1 MARPRPES
9 MAERPSSEEVAT
21 PRAAPASDEAATRG
35 RAWPR
40 RHPWL
45 TLLGVLAAAVV
56 VLVLLWDWNWFKR
69 PIEYVV
75 HARTGRE
82 LHLDGNLDV
91 DLGRMTRVSVERLRF
106 ANAGWAEEKEMAKA
120 ERLDL
125 AFELF
130 PALFR
135 RDFRV
140 PELRL
145 TRPDLLLE
153 IGPDGVGNWV
163 LKNRQDSRGLQPQF
177 RRLWIEAG
185 HLRFEDPRSRT
196 GFDVAVQSQPPA
208 ARDSGPPISVRGKG
222 RWKGSPFTLQGRGE
236 SPLDLRDP
244 DEPYTVDVRASAG
257 PTHAHARG
265 TLLDPLRLRDFD
277 LQLAL
282 SGQNL
287 EDLYPLLGLAIPA
300 TPPYTL
306 DGRLTRVVHSP
317 QRSTWKY
324 DGFTGRVGDS
334 DLSGFA
340 HFTTGKPRPSLKAD
354 LRSRRLDM
362 DDLAGFIGGAP
373 AAGQGERTNPELAA
387 KAAAR
392 AASPRLFPDEPFR
405 LDKLRAMDADVRFRA
420 ARINTRRL
428 PLDDM
433 DAKLDLRA
441 GLLTLT
447 PLNFGV
453 ADGDVRSTIR
463 LDARESTIRTRANI
477 RASGLTLGKLL
488 PQVKLGRNALGKVGG
503 DVDIDTHGNSIAAM
517 MAHADG
523 QAQAGMGEGRISK
536 LLMEMAAIDI
546 AGILKIKLT
555 HDRQIP
561 IRCAFADFS
570 VQDGLMATRSLA
582 FDTSETVIL
591 GDGRLDLRQERLAL
605 VLKPK
610 TRRFSPLSLRA
621 PLHLEGTFKDP
632 DLRPDYTRVGLRAAT
647 AALLGTATAPA
658 AALVATADPG
668 NAKAQRY
675 CGGSRR

>member
-1 MARPRPES
+1 

-21 PRAAPASDEAATRG
+21 PHAAPAPGEAAARG

-40 RHPWL
+40 RHPGW

-106 ANAGWAEEKEMAKA
+106 ANASWAEEEEMAKA
-120 ERLDL
+120 ERLEL

-135 RDFRV
+135 RDVRI

-153 IGPDGVGNWV
+153 IGPDGLGNWV
-163 LKNRQDSRGLQPQF
+163 LKNHPDSRGLQPQF

-185 HLRFEDPRSRT
+185 QLRFEDPRSRT

-222 RWKGSPFTLQGRGE
+222 RWKGNPLTLQGRGE

-244 DEPYTVDVRASAG
+244 DEPYTVDVHASAG
-257 PTHAHARG
+257 STHAHARG

-306 DGRLTRVVHSP
+306 DGRLTRVVHAR

-340 HFTTGKPRPSLKAD
+340 HFTTGKPRPFLKAD

-373 AAGQGERTNPELAA
+373 AAGQGERTNAELAA

-433 DAKLDLRA
+433 DARLHLRA

-447 PLNFGV
+447 PLNFGM
-453 ADGDVRSTIR
+453 ADGDIRSTIR
-463 LDARESTIRTRANI
+463 LDARQSTIRTRADI

-488 PQVKLGRNALGKVGG
+488 PKVRLGRNALGKVGG
-503 DVDIDTHGNSIAAM
+503 DVDVDTHGNSIAAM
-517 MAHADG
+517 MANADG
-523 QAQAGMGEGRISK
+523 EAQAGMGEGRISK

-561 IRCAFADFS
+561 IRCAFADFTL
-570 VQDGLMATRSLA
+570 QDGLMATRSLA

-621 PLHLEGTFKDP
+621 PLHLEGTFKHP

-675 CGGSRR
+675 CGNTRR